1 MSGPPPFVPIAG
13 SKPELDSVQPIL
25 AQQFNPA
32 SLTGTFQPV
41 TLAGFSDTVKIWK
54 VYNGGSVAIDISL
67 DGTNL
72 WDVWPAGAT
81 LIIDL
86 QTNHNC
92 NPPYGSG
99 TLNGRL
105 GQVIWVRTCVNP
117 TWLTITGLR

>member
-1 MSGPPPFVPIAG
+1 MSAPPFVPNPG
-13 SKPELDSVQPIL
+13 SNPQLDSMQPIL
-25 AQQFNPA
+25 AQQFNPG
-32 SLTGTFQPV
+32 SLNATFQPV
-41 TLAGFSDTVKIWK
+41 SVSGFSDNCKIMK
-54 VYNGGSVAIDISL
+54 VYNGGSVAIDVSL
-67 DGTNL
+67 DGVNL

-86 QTNHNC
+86 QTNHND